1 MILTFI
7 IALILSL
14 VSKFFGLI
22 ISIIPDFN
30 IPDFTVPSSMSNILA
45 FVNYLLPMDTM
56 WIAFHAVM
64 VLTLIRLTVAVLRF
78 IKSFIPGISGGG

>member
-7 IALILSL
+7 IALLLSL

-22 ISIIPDFN
+22 ISIIPDFD
-30 IPDFTVPSSMSNILA
+30 IPNFVVPQSMYNILQ
-45 FVNYLLPMDTM
+45 FINYLLPMDTM
-56 WIAFHAVM
+56 FIAFHAVI